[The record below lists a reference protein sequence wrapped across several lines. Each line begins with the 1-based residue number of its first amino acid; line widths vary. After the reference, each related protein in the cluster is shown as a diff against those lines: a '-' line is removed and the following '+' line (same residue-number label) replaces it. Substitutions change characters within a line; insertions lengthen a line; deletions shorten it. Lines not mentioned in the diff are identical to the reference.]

1 MRVLTDSEIAA
12 LLAERKP
19 LPVTWAA
26 RLALRDKGGQMHRQ
40 RELEVQGDG
49 GHKFRVVV
57 RQNVLNQLDF
67 SIILMFLD
75 EDRTGYRLVRFNGRH
90 PSQHTNKWE
99 KQRGLSNWA
108 FRNRFHIHQATE
120 RYQVDGL
127 EIDGY
132 AEVTGRYDS
141 FDSALAEFVTGNG
154 IEAPGST
161 PDEPLL
167 SGDSMG
173 TKP

>member
-1 MRVLTDSEIAA
+1 M
-12 LLAERKP
+12 
-19 LPVTWAA
+19 
-26 RLALRDKGGQMHRQ
+26 
-40 RELEVQGDG
+40 
-49 GHKFRVVV
+49 
-57 RQNVLNQLDF
+57 LNQQDF
-67 SIILMFLD
+67 SLILVFVD
-75 EDRTGYRLVRFNGRH
+75 EDGTEYRLVRFNGRH

-99 KQRGLSNWA
+99 KRKGLSNWS
-108 FRNRFHIHQATE
+108 FRNRFHLHQATE

-132 AEVTGRYDS
+132 AEVAEGYDS
-141 FDSALAEFVTGNG
+141 FDSALTEFVTSNG

-167 SGDSMG
+167 SGDSTG